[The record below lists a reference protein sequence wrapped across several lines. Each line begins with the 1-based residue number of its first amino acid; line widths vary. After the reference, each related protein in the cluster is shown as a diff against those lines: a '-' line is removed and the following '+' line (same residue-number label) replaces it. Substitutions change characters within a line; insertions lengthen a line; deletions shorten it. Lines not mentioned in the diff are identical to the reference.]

1 MTFDKLLEKTKEV
14 AQFEFSGVIRELWN
28 RLLSREKDGS
38 NVHFDLENNER
49 VGQYRTI
56 DTGVPK
62 SIGEGTIKVMA
73 EMYEASGDW
82 ENGIRYFK
90 CQVMESPEPKFIIIP
105 TLDEGNANLV
115 EQEGGWFATQP
126 SGDVRQERKDPSDRK
141 LWAALKARATERV
154 QEYYRD
160 YGDWGKIDE
169 GELKNRLRMW
179 TDGEL
184 MG

>member
-82 ENGIRYFK
+82 RMVFDT
-90 CQVMESPEPKFIIIP
+90 S
-105 TLDEGNANLV
+105 
-115 EQEGGWFATQP
+115 
-126 SGDVRQERKDPSDRK
+126 S
-141 LWAALKARATERV
+141 AR
-154 QEYYRD
+154 
-160 YGDWGKIDE
+160 
-169 GELKNRLRMW
+169 
-179 TDGEL
+179 
-184 MG
+184 